1 MSIGFHHQL
10 DTLTTTIGE
19 LCAHAGRAVQGATQA
34 LLHADVALAE
44 SVISEYDKIV
54 RTAAHAERD
63 ALKLL
68 TLHAPVASDLRTVV
82 ASLKNVTDACHMGG
96 LALHVS
102 EIVRSRH
109 PAHALPDELK
119 GYFAEMGRIA
129 VDLSRTATNVVVSG
143 NPDQAAKLAHDDD
156 AMDELHRLLFSIL
169 MDRQWSHTVAT
180 AVDITLLS
188 RYYERFADH
197 AVTVGQRV
205 IFQATGTHVAQ
216 HQVEQHPTA

>member
-1 MSIGFHHQL
+1 MRTAFRHQL
-10 DTLTTTIGE
+10 DALSQSIADMCDLSGTAMAQSTE
-19 LCAHAGRAVQGATQA
+19 A
-34 LLHADVALAE
+34 LLHADIVVAEA
-44 SVISEYDKIV
+44 VISTHQDFMI
-54 RTAAHAERD
+54 RATQAEND
-63 ALKLL
+63 AYNLL
-68 TLHAPVASDLRTVV
+68 LLQAPVATDLRAVLGSLQNV
-82 ASLKNVTDACHMGG
+82 ADVYRMAA
-96 LALHVS
+96 LALHVADT
-102 EIVRSRH
+102 VRRRH
-109 PAHALPDELK
+109 PSPAIPEDMN

-180 AVDITLLS
+180 AVDVTLLS

-216 HQVEQHPTA
+216 HQVEQPPTA